1 MKKIKINEKYK
12 IKRNIMSSGGMLY
25 KDTKVKIIEINNIP
39 KIKDSKRETRLAVED
54 MMGRIFYVDE
64 SDITI

>member
-1 MKKIKINEKYK
+1 MKKVKINEKYK

-25 KDTKVKIIEINNIP
+25 KDTKVKVVEINNIP
-39 KIKDSKRETRLAVED
+39 TIRDSKKEARLAVED